1 MEEREGIK
9 NKKLRMSN
17 HGKNN
22 QRKKKGLKNKIPT
35 TAKSEKIEKENER
48 HKDKKQKQRERN

>member
-9 NKKLRMSN
+9 NNKLRMSN
-17 HGKNN
+17 QGKYN

-48 HKDKKQKQRERN
+48 HKDKK